1 MNEELCPICLQ
12 SPICLAAFRFAYSP
26 ICVQSDLPAV
36 RFALGCIPICL
47 QSDLRLAAFRFACS
61 PICAWLRP
69 SLRSFA
75 VGDAR
80 WEFVRLF
87 VSDAHDAAVGL
98 RLTADCEVHL
108 SGASS
113 GAATPGFAATW
124 PWRAG
129 VIFGLQARC
138 HLARAGGL

>member
-1 MNEELCPICLQ
+1 VSDLPTVQSALGCSPICLQ
-12 SPICLAAFRFAYSP
+12 SGL
-26 ICVQSDLPAV
+26 
-36 RFALGCIPICL
+36 LGCSPICL

-61 PICAWLRP
+61 PICAWLH
-69 SLRSFA
+69 SDLRSFA

-113 GAATPGFAATW
+113 GAATPGFAAT
-124 PWRAG
+124 
-129 VIFGLQARC
+129 
-138 HLARAGGL
+138 

>member
-1 MNEELCPICLQ
+1 VSDLPTVQFALGCSPICLQ
-12 SPICLAAFRFAYSP
+12 SDLPAVRFAWL
-26 ICVQSDLPAV
+26 QSDLPAV

-47 QSDLRLAAFRFACS
+47 QSDLRLAAFRFAC
-61 PICAWLRP
+61 
-69 SLRSFA
+69 FA

-113 GAATPGFAATW
+113 GAATPGFAAT
-124 PWRAG
+124 
-129 VIFGLQARC
+129 
-138 HLARAGGL
+138 